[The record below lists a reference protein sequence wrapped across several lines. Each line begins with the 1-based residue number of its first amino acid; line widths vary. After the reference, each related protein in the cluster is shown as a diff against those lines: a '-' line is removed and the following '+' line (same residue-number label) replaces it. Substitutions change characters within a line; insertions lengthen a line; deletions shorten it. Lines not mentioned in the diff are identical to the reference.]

1 MAKKRQTSLLSLDPQ
16 QALIVGLGQFGV
28 SLARSL
34 TRRGVEVLA
43 VDLNMER
50 VESVSDEVADA
61 ICMDA
66 SDESAL
72 AKTAPSRRDISI
84 CAIGDDSRENSIIVT
99 ALLKQMGAPYII
111 ARATDPVHER
121 ILALVGAHEVLNPER
136 AFGERL
142 AARLSSRN
150 VLDEIP
156 LGTNLMVS
164 DIRPPAYVVGRT
176 LAELALPRN
185 HKMTVVAIRKPTET
199 GMTTQLPDPMVPIGP
214 DEILTVVAAPG
225 VASAFASSG
234 KGR

>member
-1 MAKKRQTSLLSLDPQ
+1 MAKKSQLPRSFNHQ
-16 QALIVGLGQFGV
+16 QALVIGLGQFGV

-34 TRRGVEVLA
+34 TRRGVEVMA
-43 VDLNMER
+43 VDVKMER
-50 VESVSDEVADA
+50 VDAISDEVADA

-66 SDESAL
+66 ADEASL
-72 AKTAPSRRDISI
+72 AKTAPGRRDVSI

-99 ALLKQMGAPYII
+99 ALLKQMGAPHII

-121 ILALVGAHEVLNPER
+121 ILTLVGAHEVLNPER

-142 AARLSSRN
+142 AARLSSQN

-156 LGTNLMVS
+156 LGTGLVVS

-176 LAELALPRN
+176 LAELALPRS
-185 HKMTVVAIRKPTET
+185 HKMTVVAIRRPTET
-199 GMTTQLPDPMVPIGP
+199 GVTTHLPDPMVPIGP

-234 KGR
+234 KS